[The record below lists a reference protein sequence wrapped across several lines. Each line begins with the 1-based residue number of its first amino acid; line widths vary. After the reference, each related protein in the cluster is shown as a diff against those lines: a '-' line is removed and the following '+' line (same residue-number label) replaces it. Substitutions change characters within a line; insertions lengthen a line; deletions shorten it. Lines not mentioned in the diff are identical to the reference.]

1 MSSKQEQYADCYEN
15 MLEFWTPQ
23 ISDMA
28 GSAISEIKEELLP
41 KIKEITKIAGEKLR
55 QNLLELEH
63 TKSKNFFKAWFNI
76 LEVVANQSNIK
87 MKSISNLNKNI
98 RELLLALVGSKL
110 STNQKIKDGLPLIG
124 GGLAK
129 IYEEIQSLL
138 SDDPKEFRSLFS
150 FEKTDQKNFNSG
162 VRQAIYQCA
171 VCTPNH
177 WFTQS
182 KTSKKLANNR
192 GTILFHNFK
201 LGKRNIENEWEIA
214 SGGRGNGEWYFVAN
228 GYDEEEM
235 AVIYPESASSPEEM
249 KFAASN
255 RVEKRLNK
263 VDLKNYRSP
272 PKRPK
277 DYNIIVPTGKMFR

>member
-1 MSSKQEQYADCYEN
+1 
-15 MLEFWTPQ
+15 MLFWTPL

-28 GSAISEIKEELLP
+28 CSAISEINEELLP

-87 MKSISNLNKNI
+87 TKSISKLNKNI

-129 IYEEIQSLL
+129 IYEEIQKLI

-150 FEKTDQKNFNSG
+150 FRKLKNETDFKSD
-162 VRQAIYQCA
+162 VRQAVYQSS
-171 VCTPNH
+171 VCNTNH
-177 WFTQS
+177 WFNQS
-182 KTSKKLANNR
+182 KTSKKLRNNR
-192 GTILFHNFK
+192 GTILFHNFE

-214 SGGRGNGEWYFVAN
+214 LGRPGSGEWYFVAN